1 MIRTLLPGL
10 LLASVAALA
19 QEQAPAP
26 EETPASGAAGK
37 EIPAEADNTVASEG
51 PAEPASAPRQAPE
64 DYRPSEEIS
73 EDLSVS
79 FPVDI

>member
-1 MIRTLLPGL
+1 MIRTLLPSL
-10 LLASVAALA
+10 LLVAVAALA
-19 QEQAPAP
+19 QEPAP
-26 EETPASGAAGK
+26 DETTAAGTDAGEVPVTDAGEPK
-37 EIPAEADNTVASEG
+37 EATER
-51 PAEPASAPRQAPE
+51 AEPASAPRQAPE

>member
-1 MIRTLLPGL
+1 MIRILLPSL
-10 LLASVAALA
+10 LLVAVAALA
-19 QEQAPAP
+19 QEPAP
-26 EETPASGAAGK
+26 DETTAAGADV
-37 EIPAEADNTVASEG
+37 EDVPAAETGQADETTER
-51 PAEPASAPRQAPE
+51 AEPASTPRQAPE